1 MTIESKY
8 FNSGILINKLLRI
21 SSSLSSET
29 DLAQIL
35 ENILDAAMEITGA
48 DEGRIYKVTSDNLL
62 TTEIVHTKTKDI
74 YLASNDSNRISD
86 RSIRLFA
93 DTGIP
98 DLRHAVTYAF
108 HKKETVNIPNAH
120 DENKFDFSE
129 TFEFDSTNS
138 YKSASFLYV
147 PMKNYESEIT
157 GILKLTNASNPTTGK
172 IIPFSQR
179 SQVIIEALSSQ
190 AAISITNRTL
200 VIQLEDL
207 FESFISLINH
217 AIDDKSPHT
226 GGHCERVPALTM
238 MIADAVTQCQVGPF
252 SDYSL
257 SDANRKEL
265 KMASLLHDC
274 GKITTPVHVVDKAT
288 KLETIFDRIQLI
300 ELRIEILMR
309 DIHAHLGNKLIT
321 ESDAQ
326 QKQECLIDDF
336 NFLCHCNIGVESMS
350 ESDIRRVHDT
360 ASKYAWR
367 DFSGSK
373 RQLLS
378 EDEVLNLTI
387 KSGTLNASERKI
399 INRHIEV
406 SISMLEKLKWP
417 KHLMNVTEYA
427 GAHHERMDGKG
438 YPKGLTR
445 DEMSIPA
452 RCMAIADIFEALTAK
467 DRPYKKGKSLSESLF
482 ILGKMKLNNH
492 IDPDLFNIFMWSK
505 VYEEYAHIFMD
516 SSQIDLVD
524 LSKIPGYETPLAS

>member
-1 MTIESKY
+1 MTIETKY

-21 SSSLSSET
+21 SSSLSGET

-48 DEGRIYKVTSDNLL
+48 DEGRIYQVTSENLL
-62 TTEIVHTKTKDI
+62 ITEIVHTKSKENS
-74 YLASNDSNRISD
+74 LAGNVRDRISD
-86 RSIRLFA
+86 RSIPLFT
-93 DTGIP
+93 DTGMP
-98 DLRHAVTYAF
+98 DLRRAVTYAF
-108 HKKETVNIPNAH
+108 HKKEAVNIPNAH
-120 DENKFDFSE
+120 DAINFDFSE
-129 TFEFDSTNS
+129 TFELDSTNS

-157 GILKLTNASNPTTGK
+157 GILKLTNASNPSTGE

-274 GKITTPVHVVDKAT
+274 WKITTPVHVVDKAT

-309 DIHAHLGNKLIT
+309 DIQIQLENELIT
-321 ESDAQ
+321 ESDAHQ
-326 QKQECLIDDF
+326 QQERLIDDF
-336 NFLCHCNIGVESMS
+336 NFLCHCNIGVESMI
-350 ESDIRRVHDT
+350 ESDIMRIHDT
-360 ASKYAWR
+360 ASKYTWL

-378 EDEVLNLTI
+378 EDEALNLTI

-427 GAHHERMDGKG
+427 GAHHERMDGK
-438 YPKGLTR
+438 
-445 DEMSIPA
+445 
-452 RCMAIADIFEALTAK
+452 
-467 DRPYKKGKSLSESLF
+467 
-482 ILGKMKLNNH
+482 
-492 IDPDLFNIFMWSK
+492 
-505 VYEEYAHIFMD
+505 
-516 SSQIDLVD
+516 
-524 LSKIPGYETPLAS
+524 

>member
-1 MTIESKY
+1 MTIETKY

-21 SSSLSSET
+21 SSSLSGET

-48 DEGRIYKVTSDNLL
+48 DEGRIYQVTSENLL
-62 TTEIVHTKTKDI
+62 ITEIVHTKSKENS
-74 YLASNDSNRISD
+74 LAGNVRDRISD
-86 RSIRLFA
+86 RSIPLFT
-93 DTGIP
+93 DTGMP
-98 DLRHAVTYAF
+98 DLRRAVTYAF
-108 HKKETVNIPNAH
+108 HKKEAVNIPNAH
-120 DENKFDFSE
+120 DAINFDFSE
-129 TFEFDSTNS
+129 TFELDSTNS

-157 GILKLTNASNPTTGK
+157 GILKLTNASNPSTGE

-309 DIHAHLGNKLIT
+309 DIQIQLENELIT
-321 ESDAQ
+321 ESDAYQ
-326 QKQECLIDDF
+326 QQERLIDDF
-336 NFLCHCNIGVESMS
+336 NFLCHCNIGVESMI
-350 ESDIRRVHDT
+350 ESDIMRIHDT
-360 ASKYAWR
+360 ASKYTWL

-378 EDEVLNLTI
+378 EDEALNLTI

-505 VYEEYAHIFMD
+505 VYEHYAHIFMD

-524 LSKIPGYETPLAS
+524 LDKIPGYETPLAS

>member
-1 MTIESKY
+1 MTIETKY

-21 SSSLSSET
+21 SSSLSGET

-48 DEGRIYKVTSDNLL
+48 DEGRIYQVTSENLL
-62 TTEIVHTKTKDI
+62 ITEIVHTKSKENS
-74 YLASNDSNRISD
+74 LAGNVRDRISD
-86 RSIRLFA
+86 RSIPLFT
-93 DTGIP
+93 DTGMP
-98 DLRHAVTYAF
+98 DLRRAVTYAF
-108 HKKETVNIPNAH
+108 HKKEAVNIPNAH
-120 DENKFDFSE
+120 DAINFDFSE
-129 TFEFDSTNS
+129 TFELDSTNS

-157 GILKLTNASNPTTGK
+157 GILKLTNASNPSTGE

-309 DIHAHLGNKLIT
+309 DIQIQLENELIT
-321 ESDAQ
+321 ESDAYQ
-326 QKQECLIDDF
+326 QQERLIDDF
-336 NFLCHCNIGVESMS
+336 NFLCHCNIGVESMI
-350 ESDIRRVHDT
+350 ESDIMRIHDT
-360 ASKYAWR
+360 ASKYTWL

-378 EDEVLNLTI
+378 EDEALNLTI

-427 GAHHERMDGKG
+427 GAHHERMDGK
-438 YPKGLTR
+438 
-445 DEMSIPA
+445 
-452 RCMAIADIFEALTAK
+452 
-467 DRPYKKGKSLSESLF
+467 
-482 ILGKMKLNNH
+482 
-492 IDPDLFNIFMWSK
+492 
-505 VYEEYAHIFMD
+505 
-516 SSQIDLVD
+516 
-524 LSKIPGYETPLAS
+524 